1 MNSDINRNELMRIFK
16 SRDVAAQQ
24 AFIDKC
30 PPSPFRETAS
40 LMAGLGRPESGIMA
54 LDILAMDYARGIN
67 CKLGAEI
74 AKVCHKLACGAFKI
88 QGPGPADV
96 YLLYAGRSAN
106 SYVTALQRLGR
117 HKELLAFTKKAITW
131 LEQAGDTA
139 HLPFLRLCRIEAN
152 IDLMNY
158 DQAKELLSQAKD
170 LQFTPADRM
179 QLHGMERRLNDIMQ
193 KATKIPPRKPVEAVL
208 AKKRRQIL
216 EDALKVI
223 TDISPR
229 VLSTF
234 ESKEIIDTLK
244 KRLAAESE
252 MPKYTEENF
261 KSISKALDVVT
272 DFLTKGGG
280 ELNEW
285 EIMKRIRNA
294 TSIFRDPVKG
304 RNPEAIKKSLAVLK
318 QARDWAKVNNFPQ
331 HENDALWGLYLC
343 YNRTERES
351 QAVEVLQSLRAN
363 VEEAR
368 GRISDPHERAGV
380 MTKYPYLF
388 PALCQLLCRLK
399 RPAELLDAMEG
410 AKGRVLADVLSQRQ
424 SRPVM
429 ERIFSEPTHKLPSLM
444 QRLDAHY
451 LSYLVDDEETYAVLV
466 ARNGSFH
473 SHSIP
478 LGKTTLRGWVEEIN
492 PINWGKKDPTDAFSG
507 KRLPSDLPDRLA
519 PLVDW
524 LEPFAESGLL
534 RKDDHICYSPDEQLH
549 LIPLHYVSFRGEPLV
564 RYVSLSRIH
573 GARALTTLL
582 EEENEPLKKFT
593 AIQVPAQQDLK
604 ESERNAEKLVAFRL
618 ASDWLRDRLPGE
630 VARGEQVD
638 LEAVARLHLRKRI
651 VHFATHGTFPHEGI
665 RHPEPNPYKGSGL
678 VIGQTGQLPDLSR
691 IWQGE
696 AEDSLLTPKKVLDL
710 GLDFSGSH
718 VTMQACV
725 SGLSKEGIGGDAL
738 GLEWALLQAGAN
750 SLLATHWDVNAQTSA
765 DFSLGFY
772 QRWLFDKASR
782 AVAWRKTVLELMDSQ
797 EVFEHHRAYYWAPFS
812 LSGDWR

>member
-16 SRDVAAQQ
+16 SRDVGAQQ

-30 PPSPFRETAS
+30 PPSSMREAAS
-40 LMAGLGRPESGIMA
+40 LAAGLGRPESGIMA
-54 LDILAMDYARGIN
+54 LDILAADYARGTN

-74 AKVCHKLACGAFKI
+74 AEVCYKLACGAFKI
-88 QGPGPADV
+88 QGPGPANV
-96 YLLYAGRSAN
+96 YLLSAGRSAIGH
-106 SYVTALQRLGR
+106 VTALQRLGK
-117 HKELLAFTKKAITW
+117 HKELLAFTEGAIAW

-139 HLPFLRLCRIEAN
+139 NLPSLRLYRIEAN

-158 DQAKELLSQAKD
+158 DQAKQLLSQAKD
-170 LQFTPADRM
+170 LQLAPAERWKLQD
-179 QLHGMERRLNDIMQ
+179 MERRLKDIMQ
-193 KATKIPPRKPVEAVL
+193 LATEIPSRVLVELVL
-208 AKKRRQIL
+208 AKKRREIL
-216 EDALKVI
+216 EDALKAI
-223 TDISPR
+223 TDISP
-229 VLSTF
+229 
-234 ESKEIIDTLK
+234 ESKEIIDILK
-244 KRLAAESE
+244 KRLIAESE
-252 MPKYTEENF
+252 VAKSTEETL
-261 KSISKALDVVT
+261 KSISKGIHAVT

-285 EIMKRIRNA
+285 EITRRIRDA
-294 TSIFRDPVKG
+294 TSIFVDPVKG
-304 RNPEAIKKSLAVLK
+304 RSPEAIEISIAVLR
-318 QARDWAKVNNFPQ
+318 QAREWTKVNNFPQ

-343 YNRTERES
+343 YSRTQRES
-351 QAVEVLQSLRAN
+351 QAVEVLQALRAN

-368 GRISDPHERAGV
+368 GRISAPHERAGV

-388 PALCQLLCRLK
+388 PALCELLCRLN
-399 RPAELLDAMEG
+399 RPAELLDAMEA

-424 SRPVM
+424 SRPVTD
-429 ERIFSEPTHKLPSLM
+429 RIFSEPTQKLPSLM
-444 QRLDAHY
+444 QPLDAHY
-451 LSYLVDDEETYAVLV
+451 LSFLVNDEKTYAVLV

-473 SHSIP
+473 SHSIL

-492 PINWGKKDPTDAFSG
+492 PINWGKKDPTDPWSG

-534 RKDDHICYSPDEQLH
+534 REGDHICYSPDEQLH
-549 LIPLHYVSFRGEPLV
+549 LIPLHYLSFRGEPLV

-573 GARALTTLL
+573 GARVLATLL

-604 ESERNAEKLVAFRL
+604 ESGRNAGKLAAFRL

-630 VARGEQVD
+630 VARGEHVD

-678 VIGQTGQLPDLSR
+678 ALGQTGQLPDLGR
-691 IWQGE
+691 ICRGE

-725 SGLSKEGIGGDAL
+725 TGLSKEGIGGDAL

-750 SLLATHWDVNAQTSA
+750 SLLATHWDVDAQTSA
-765 DFSLGFY
+765 NFSLGFY
-772 QRWLFDKASR
+772 QRWLFGKTSR